1 MTRVYITEDD
11 LKGIKDKVILITGN
25 HPIPSTPLHLTS
37 IGGSSGIGRATA
49 QLCLDLGAKVV
60 VGDMNPPKP
69 EFASNENLKFLN
81 VNVTEWESLRNM
93 FTQTMEWFG
102 RIDHVFANAGIAPT
116 PSFLEVKLD
125 EDGQVEPPNLRV
137 INVNFLAVIN
147 TIHLAHAY
155 MTKLAP
161 ENAGVGSIVLAASA
175 SSFQTFSAGDYTIA
189 KHGVLGML
197 RAFVEPLEGK
207 VRINAIAPS
216 WTDTGIM
223 PAALLQKI
231 NVSTQTPEVV
241 ARSVVLLFAD
251 EKRHG
256 DVLYS
261 WDGNYREINNSEG
274 GLLESAGQLLD
285 NTASEQSAVLKVR
298 AAFSKAASV

>member
-1 MTRVYITEDD
+1 MIH
-11 LKGIKDKVILITGN
+11 LI
-25 HPIPSTPLHLTS
+25 S

-60 VGDMNPPKP
+60 VGAINPPKP
-69 EFASNENLKFLN
+69 EFTNNENLKFLN
-81 VNVTEWESLRNM
+81 VNVTEWEGLRNM
-93 FTQTMEWFG
+93 FIQAMEWFG

-116 PSFLEVKLD
+116 SNILEVKLN
-125 EDGQVEPPNLRV
+125 EDGQVEPPNLQV

-175 SSFQTFSAGDYTIA
+175 SSFQTFSAGDYTIT
-189 KHGVLGML
+189 KHGVLGMV
-197 RAFVEPLEGK
+197 RAFVEPFEGK

-216 WTDTGIM
+216 WTDTGMM
-223 PAALLQKI
+223 PSALLQKI
-231 NVSTQTPEVV
+231 NVSSQTPDVV
-241 ARSVVLLFAD
+241 ARSVALLFAD
-251 EKRHG
+251 EKRNG

-274 GLLESAGQLLD
+274 GLLEGAAKLLD
-285 NTASEQSAVLKVR
+285 NAASEQSAILKLR
-298 AAFSKAASV
+298 AASAKATKA